1 MSPSKRTLT
10 FIILILFLTISNF
23 ILLFLALNLFPAY
36 GGFSRQILFIKPDT
50 GTNEGGYFII
60 LDELSPEAQNY
71 DVDWM
76 FHSRGNVVP
85 ATDQLSL
92 TTTVKSYITNDSI
105 SLNVSFLEPITTI
118 TEEKG
123 YFFPDH
129 YREPYPYDDL
139 ETEQIKA
146 KFAGSNKIMASV
158 LYPKNDSDGGQKF
171 PTIVKETS
179 GLRKIGAHDYFYYSP
194 RKSEVAFTSPALNF
208 EGEMFFIRKNDTD
221 AALLEYFYLQNA
233 ESLTYSTINYLS
245 IQTDALT
252 LAPPFNILATYAN
265 YSQISGYSNTEPGN
279 DIDISIY
286 CPFIAEMVKLDG
298 INTTFSQTGT
308 KLTFSINGPK
318 SFVISRTNNF
328 TNPETDPLRIETPIR
343 IKPVRDLWEFDI
355 DLIKDLEHPFI
366 LFNKTELYNLTQRI
380 NDTNKP
386 WKAWYAEYNPSVISI
401 KSPGEYGYEDLYYY
415 LLKLSLSFAID
426 GGQTTLTKIK
436 QYLDYIGPIQNWTQD
451 LKRSYAVQAY
461 AMAYDIIYQNLTQ
474 AEKTKYYNYLD
485 DQAAPLMLMD
495 IYSDNNHRV
504 VDAGGLG
511 CAGLALKN
519 ATMVDIAIDTILEY
533 YYNKVQ
539 EDGGSYEGY
548 SYNGFAVNEILM
560 FIVGL
565 KRRGGFNFFED
576 PQIIATLQFFA
587 ETLSPIG
594 LANLYEDCTYSSRVH
609 ENILIGAAQLNDTNP
624 TLASNFQYIWEQRQ
638 NISTN
643 YVLANDYAYIKGDYP
658 SFIRITC
665 YDVNDTINATAY
677 TSRKE
682 IWKESDMAF
691 LRSADI
697 PEALF
702 MSFSCKSYR
711 QSHTHLDENSF
722 ELWAYGAL
730 LVNNP
735 GYPGW
740 GITGHDWSI
749 RTEASNTLLINGAG
763 QAQLWGEGL
772 SASISSPYFSMVIG
786 EANEI
791 YTDSAAPQN
800 APELYFLFILNF
812 IFIGIASILFLQI
825 SKSKISSEK
834 ADDKG
839 KDTLERSLSKSRLV
853 RRAFT
858 RPNQTQEF
866 IYHNDPFKVK
876 AKTINRTVIL
886 LTLTSMAIFYTL
898 LVLDIKTMLDYHAV
912 YYESKYQ
919 AVFDLLPII
928 AIVFVF
934 GGSILTILFSL
945 FSIGV
950 YKKINRMLV
959 YKSIEKE
966 RLAITKK
973 QINSASSISLVWIF
987 PILLFSFILIY
998 LTTAQTIKNEIHL
1011 VFTMYGSPTGIYG
1024 AVIALLLEFIRN
1036 LFLIMIFGIP
1046 FNIIMLYI
1054 FSHGIY
1060 LHSDG
1065 KISKR
1070 TSWKISLTS
1079 LLLLLVIAFTVFI
1092 LIFIGIKQ
1100 LFAIISIE
1108 LVVE

>member
-1 MSPSKRTLT
+1 MSRSKRSLA
-10 FIILILFLTISNF
+10 FIILILILTISNVV
-23 ILLFLALNLFPAY
+23 LLIIALNLFPAY
-36 GGFSRQILFIKPDT
+36 GGFSRQIIFIKPAD

-60 LDELSPEAQNY
+60 LDKLSPEAQNY

-85 ATDQLSL
+85 ASDKQSL
-92 TTTVKSYITNDSI
+92 TSTVKSYITNDDI
-105 SLNVSFLEPITTI
+105 SLNVSFLEPISSI
-118 TEEKG
+118 TEESG

-129 YREPYPYDDL
+129 YYPENPDPDL
-139 ETEQIKA
+139 ITEQIRA
-146 KFAGSNKIMASV
+146 KFSGSNKIMASV
-158 LYPKNDSDGGQKF
+158 LYPKNNSDGGQSF

-179 GLRKIGAHDYFYYSP
+179 GLRKIGNHDYLFYSP
-194 RKSEVAFTSPALNF
+194 KKNEAILTNPAITF
-208 EGEMFFIRKNDTD
+208 DGELFFIRKNDTD
-221 AALLEYFYLQNA
+221 ATLLEYFYLQNA
-233 ESLTYSTINYLS
+233 ESFIYSSKDYMS
-245 IQTDALT
+245 IQNTALT
-252 LAPPFNILATYAN
+252 VLPPFNILATYAN
-265 YSQISGYSNTEPGN
+265 YSQISGCLTSVANVN
-279 DIDISIY
+279 IDVSLY
-286 CPFIAEMVKLDG
+286 CPFTAEMVKLDG
-298 INTTFSQTGT
+298 VNTTFSQTGT
-308 KLTFSINGPK
+308 RLTFSIDGSK
-318 SFVISRTNNF
+318 SFVISKTNNY
-328 TNPETDPLRIETPIR
+328 TNPETDPLRVETPIR
-343 IKPVRDLWEFDI
+343 VKPTKNVWGFDI
-355 DLIKDLEHPFI
+355 NLIKDLEHPFI
-366 LFNKTELYNLTQRI
+366 LFNDTELYNLTQRI

-386 WKAWYAEYNPSVISI
+386 WNSWYASYNSSVKNIND
-401 KSPGEYGYEDLYYY
+401 PEDYGYESLYVY
-415 LLKLSLSFAID
+415 LLRLSLSFAID
-426 GGQTTLTKIK
+426 GGQETLTKIK
-436 QYLDYIGPIQNWTQD
+436 DYLDYIGSIQNWTQD
-451 LKRSYAVQAY
+451 LRRSYATQAY

-474 AEKTKYYNYLD
+474 AEQTKYYNYLN

-495 IYSDNNHRV
+495 LYSDNNHRV

-511 CAGLALKN
+511 LAGLALKN
-519 ATMVDIAIDTILEY
+519 ASMVDIAIDTILEY

-560 FIVGL
+560 FIIGL

-576 PQIIATLQFFA
+576 PQIIATLEFFA

-609 ENILIGAAQLNDTNP
+609 ENLLVGAAQLNDTYP
-624 TLASNFQYIWEQRQ
+624 TLASNFQYTWEQRQ
-638 NISTN
+638 NNSAYPGAVN
-643 YVLANDYAYIKGDYP
+643 FDYIEGDGT

-665 YDVNDTINATAY
+665 YDVNSTINATQY

-682 IWKESDMAF
+682 IWKESGMAF
-691 LRSADI
+691 LRAADL

-702 MSFSCKSYR
+702 MSFSSKSYR

-740 GITGHDWSI
+740 GETGHDWSI
-749 RTEASNTLLINGAG
+749 KTEASNTLLINGAD
-763 QAQLWGEGL
+763 QVQLYGEGL
-772 SASISSPYFSMVIG
+772 TASISSPYFSMVIG

-791 YTDSAAPQN
+791 YTDPGAPQN

-812 IFIGIASILFLQI
+812 IFIGIASILFIQI
-825 SKSKISSEK
+825 SRSKISSDKAVEK
-834 ADDKG
+834 EE
-839 KDTLERSLSKSRLV
+839 DTLERSLSKIKLIG
-853 RRAFT
+853 RAFT
-858 RPNQTQEF
+858 RPNQAQEF
-866 IYHNDPFKVK
+866 IYNNDPFKEK
-876 AKTINRTVIL
+876 AKTVNRTVIL
-886 LTLTSMAIFYTL
+886 LILASMVIFYTI
-898 LVLDIKTMLDYHAV
+898 LVLDIKSMLDYHAV

-919 AVFDLLPII
+919 AVFDLLPLI
-928 AIVFVF
+928 AIIFII
-934 GGSILTILFSL
+934 GGSSLTILFSL

-950 YKKINRMLV
+950 YKKMNRMLI

-973 QINSASSISLVWIF
+973 QINSASSVSLVWIF

-1036 LFLIMIFGIP
+1036 LFMILIFGIP
-1046 FNIIMLYI
+1046 FNILMLYI

-1060 LHSDG
+1060 LHSD
-1065 KISKR
+1065 KKVSKK

-1100 LFAIISIE
+1100 LFGIISIE